1 MRLSRLQ
8 VGSLILVLVVSL
20 SLNVWLYI
28 QLESES
34 SVYTVKLDWKRENI
48 AADRTISG
56 FVCEWTPDRTIKVMQ
71 IAAWMGNPY
80 GVLWEGDIHV
90 TLNNSD
96 PELKSKLLM
105 QYQFDSHAGSPI
117 PHQRSGDLRPGC
129 LVNEGETIYVHRL
142 FHNFDDEDTVSG
154 DGWIIIYYTFA
165 S

>member
-1 MRLSRLQ
+1 
-8 VGSLILVLVVSL
+8 
-20 SLNVWLYI
+20 
-28 QLESES
+28 
-34 SVYTVKLDWKRENI
+34 
-48 AADRTISG
+48 
-56 FVCEWTPDRTIKVMQ
+56 MQ

-105 QYQFDSHAGSPI
+105 HYQFDSHAGSPI
-117 PHQRSGDLRPGC
+117 PHQRSDDLRPGY
-129 LVNEGETIYVHRL
+129 LVNKGETIYAHRL
-142 FHNFDDEDTVSG
+142 FHNLDDEDTESG